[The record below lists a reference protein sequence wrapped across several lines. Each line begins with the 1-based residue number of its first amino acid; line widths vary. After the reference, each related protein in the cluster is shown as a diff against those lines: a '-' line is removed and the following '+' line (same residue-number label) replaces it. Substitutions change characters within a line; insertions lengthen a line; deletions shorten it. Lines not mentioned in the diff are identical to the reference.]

1 MRKDSSSVEASEKKQ
16 RRKTDLQQV
25 IQSGLSSNE
34 DGQEIDPGTV
44 TEESQTNQGRSTDST
59 ETTSEDTVKDRKH
72 FSMYVG
78 TDVVREV
85 NDLYDELNN
94 KHEERFGVKLPKN
107 KRFYPALL
115 RYGMDSPEEIKSVLH
130 LD

>member
-1 MRKDSSSVEASEKKQ
+1 MRKDSSVSEGRENKQ
-16 RRKTDLQQV
+16 RRKADVQQV

-34 DGQEIDPGTV
+34 DGQETGPGTV
-44 TEESQTNQGRSTDST
+44 TEESQTNQGRSTDTS
-59 ETTSEDTVKDRKH
+59 EKTSEDTVKDRKH

-85 NDLYDELNN
+85 NDLYNELNN

-115 RYGMDSPEEIKSVLH
+115 RHGMNSPEEIKSELH